1 MWIVGDLPEN
11 QYIFR
16 SENLDYMGTH
26 ANIFKSEN
34 LSIKEHTNVFKSVK
48 PDYTQLAL
56 PMVLL
61 PIKSIFIVEATKN
74 TRSMESCFGKSW
86 ISQSFLTG
94 WSQKVNC

>member
-1 MWIVGDLPEN
+1 MCKGLNSLEILKNRCELLETYHKTN
-11 QYIFR
+11 TF
-16 SENLDYMGTH
+16 SEVKIWTIWEP

-34 LSIKEHTNVFKSVK
+34 LSNKELTNVSKSVK

-74 TRSMESCFGKSW
+74 TRSMESCFGKS
-86 ISQSFLTG
+86 
-94 WSQKVNC
+94 